1 MEVMGQALL
10 LLADPQVILV
20 MVVCALYGLLVGAI
34 PGLTATMAVALM
46 IPIAFF
52 LPPVAALAGVMT
64 LACMAIFSGDLPAAL
79 LRIPGTPASA
89 AYIDDSYLMVQKGQG
104 GLALG
109 LCLICSAIGGIFGA
123 LALML
128 AAPAMANIALQF
140 SSYEKF
146 WLACLGLTAA
156 IAVSSGSWYKG
167 GLSLMLGLAISMVGL
182 DPVSGQQRFVFGIPQ
197 LMAGLPFVPVLIG
210 MFAVPEMLR
219 FAYSPRELSPP
230 PMQNL
235 RNLLSGVGGVIF
247 RRKADVAQGSIV
259 GLIVGIIPG
268 AGADIAAYVSY
279 AISRRFSKN
288 GDKFGTGVPDG
299 LVSATTSNN
308 SAVGGALIPATV
320 FGIPGDSLTA
330 IIIGVLF
337 LKGLNPGPTVFL
349 ESPVLINAVFLSF
362 LLANILMIPFGLL
375 AIAVFQHIIRV
386 PRTLLMP
393 IVLAFC
399 IVGSFAVENTM
410 HAVLV
415 MVGIGLVA
423 TVLDLARYPLA
434 PAILGLVLG
443 PMLEETFLN
452 SLVRGRGSFA
462 AFVERPLSIALALAV
477 ALICLSPIIGFIWRR
492 TRGKNEVVA

>member
-1 MEVMGQALL
+1 MEVTVQSLL
-10 LLADPQVILV
+10 LLADPLVILV
-20 MVVCALYGLLVGAI
+20 VVVSALYGLLVGAI

-109 LCLICSAIGGIFGA
+109 LCLICSAIGGVFGA

-128 AAPAMANIALQF
+128 AAPSMASIALQF

-156 IAVSSGSWYKG
+156 IAVSSGAWYKG
-167 GLSLMLGLAISMVGL
+167 GISLMLGLAISMVGL
-182 DPVSGQQRFVFGIPQ
+182 DPVSGQQRFVFDIPQ
-197 LMAGLPFVPVLIG
+197 LLGGLPFVPVLIG
-210 MFAVPEMLR
+210 MFAIPEMLR
-219 FAYSPRELSPP
+219 FAGSPRELPVP
-230 PMQNL
+230 PMQNV
-235 RNLLSGVGGVIF
+235 RNILKGVGGVIF
-247 RRKADVAQGSIV
+247 RRKTDVAQGSIV

-288 GDKFGTGVPDG
+288 GSKFGTGIPDG

-349 ESPVLINAVFLSF
+349 ENPVLINAVFWSF
-362 LLANILMIPFGLL
+362 LLANILMVPFGLL
-375 AIAVFQHIIRV
+375 AISIFQHVIRV
-386 PRTLLMP
+386 PRALLMP

-415 MVGIGLVA
+415 MLGVGVIA
-423 TVLDLARYPLA
+423 TVMERARYPLA

-443 PMLEETFLN
+443 PMLEESFLN
-452 SLVRGRGSFA
+452 SLIRGRGSLA
-462 AFVERPLSIALALAV
+462 AFVERPLSMGLAIAVL
-477 ALICLSPIIGFIWRR
+477 LICLSPLIRVIWIKARNK
-492 TRGKNEVVA
+492 TEVSA

>member
-1 MEVMGQALL
+1 MEIMVQSLL
-10 LLADPQVILV
+10 LLADPLVI
-20 MVVCALYGLLVGAI
+20 VVVIISALYGLLVGAI

-64 LACMAIFSGDLPAAL
+64 LSCMAIFAGDLPGAL

-89 AYIDDSYLMVQKGQG
+89 AYIDDSYQMVQKGQG

-109 LCLICSAIGGIFGA
+109 LCLICSAIGGVFGA
-123 LALML
+123 LALIL

-146 WLACLGLTAA
+146 WLGCLGLTAA

-167 GLSLMLGLAISMVGL
+167 GLSLMLGLTISMVGL
-182 DPVSGQQRFVFGIPQ
+182 DPVSGQERFVFGVPGLI
-197 LMAGLPFVPVLIG
+197 AGLPFVPVLIG
-210 MFAVPEMLR
+210 MFAIPEILR
-219 FAYSPRELSPP
+219 FAHSPKELPVP
-230 PMQNL
+230 QLQNM
-235 RNLLSGVGGVIF
+235 RHILSGVWSVIF
-247 RRKADVAQGSIV
+247 RRKTDVVQGSVV

-288 GDKFGTGVPDG
+288 GAQFGTGIPEG

-308 SAVGGALIPATV
+308 AAVGGALIPATV

-337 LKGLNPGPTVFL
+337 LKGLNPGPTVFI
-349 ESPVLINAVFLSF
+349 ENPVLINAVFLSF
-362 LLANILMIPFGLL
+362 LFANILMVPFGLL
-375 AIAVFQHIIRV
+375 AISVFQHIIRV
-386 PRTLLMP
+386 PRSLLMP

-399 IVGSFAVENTM
+399 IVGSFAVENTLQ
-410 HAVLV
+410 AVLV
-415 MVGIGLVA
+415 MLGVGIIA
-423 TVLDLARYPLA
+423 TILELARYPLA

-452 SLVRGRGSFA
+452 SLIRGRGSLQS
-462 AFVERPLSIALALAV
+462 FVERPLSQGLALTV
-477 ALICLSPIIGFIWRR
+477 LLICLVPFLRFIWGFVRGRR
-492 TRGKNEVVA
+492 EAGA